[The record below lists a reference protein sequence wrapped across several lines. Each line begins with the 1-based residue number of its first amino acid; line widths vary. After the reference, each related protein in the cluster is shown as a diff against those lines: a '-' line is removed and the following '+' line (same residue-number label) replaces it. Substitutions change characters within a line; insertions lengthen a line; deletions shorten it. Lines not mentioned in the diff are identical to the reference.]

1 VPRITGP
8 DIATHVAHQRD
19 AVVASAVR
27 LFAERGFDAVTL
39 GDIAEDVGL
48 ARTSL
53 YRYFPDKDHI
63 LLAWLRREIDAL
75 AEQSVAIA
83 SGDAPAGTRL
93 KQWLHLQL
101 SYVREPEHELF
112 SKIASSLGTLSPAV
126 QQAIGVSHRELYA
139 TMESIVADALKN
151 ARSRRDPRLVAALVL
166 GLFQAAV
173 GEVGRGADIS
183 TVERELHRAALAVV
197 NAR

>member
-8 DIATHVAHQRD
+8 DIATHVARQRD

-27 LFAERGFDAVTL
+27 LFAARGYDAVTL
-39 GDIAEDVGL
+39 GDIAADVGL

-83 SGDAPAGTRL
+83 AGDAPAPTRL
-93 KQWLHLQL
+93 KEWLHLQL

-112 SKIASSLGTLSPAV
+112 SQIASSLGTLSPVV
-126 QQAIGVSHRELYA
+126 QQAIGETHRELYA
-139 TMESIVADALKN
+139 TVESIVADALRT
-151 ARSRRDPRLVAALVL
+151 ARSRRDPALVASLVL

-173 GEVGRGADIS
+173 GEVARGRDLAM
-183 TVERELHRAALAVV
+183 VERELHRAAMAVV